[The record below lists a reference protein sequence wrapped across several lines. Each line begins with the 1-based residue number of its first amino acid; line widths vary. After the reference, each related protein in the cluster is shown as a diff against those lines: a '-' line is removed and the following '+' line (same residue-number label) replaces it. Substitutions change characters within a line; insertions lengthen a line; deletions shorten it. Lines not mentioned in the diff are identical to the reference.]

1 MRRTLTVLLAVLLCG
16 CGARENKE
24 HGIRFSSA
32 TVTKMDDSSGVAV
45 LTETE
50 DGKRTVEV
58 PYRSSVTVIRDGKTI
73 SVSELE
79 CSDRLLIAESE
90 GSVCALSVVSE
101 ESAEE
106 RK

>member
-45 LTETE
+45 LTEKE

-73 SVSELE
+73 SGCLGQEVETVNGRRDLTGRA
-79 CSDRLLIAESE
+79 DIF
-90 GSVCALSVVSE
+90 
-101 ESAEE
+101 
-106 RK
+106 